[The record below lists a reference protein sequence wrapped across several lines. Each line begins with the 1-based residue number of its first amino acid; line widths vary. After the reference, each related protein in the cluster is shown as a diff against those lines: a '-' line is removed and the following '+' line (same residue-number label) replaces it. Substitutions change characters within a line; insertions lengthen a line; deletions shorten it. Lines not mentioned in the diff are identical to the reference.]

1 MRELDFAYVG
11 LGVHEEVVYSVAEE
25 LGYYADEGVRV
36 TIQDGVRWD
45 DERLRHAA
53 AVGLGRTLLIRLLAG
68 TPWTMLCVNTERPLF
83 WFMARSEFSDV
94 AELRGRR
101 VAMHP
106 RLVAPGTFARIIL
119 RGRGLDPDH
128 DIEAV
133 EMFPGDYSE
142 HIRQLKS
149 GELDAAVIG
158 STWSPEQLEA
168 EEGLRLLLFFGDDF
182 QIPTTGV
189 AVDPSVVA
197 LDDPRVEGL
206 VRANLRALG
215 AMLADPEL
223 GADHA
228 GRLLPAADDAWARDF
243 YDRYVGS
250 HFQTDGLPDA
260 EVVARALP
268 LVAQEL
274 RIITGRA
281 VDVPPAEEV
290 YRSDLTAAW
299 TP

>member
-36 TIQDGVRWD
+36 AIQDGVRWD
-45 DERLRHAA
+45 DERLRQAA
-53 AVGLGRTLLIRLLAG
+53 VVGLGRTLLIRLLAG

-83 WFMARSEFSDV
+83 WFMARPEFADLS
-94 AELRGRR
+94 ELRGRR

-119 RGRGLDPDH
+119 RGRGLDPDR

-133 EMFPGDYSE
+133 EMFPGDYAE
-142 HIRQLKS
+142 HIRQLES

-168 EEGLRLLLFFGDDF
+168 EEGLRLLRFFGDDF

-197 LDDPRVEGL
+197 LEDPRVEGL
-206 VRANLRALG
+206 VRANLRALS
-215 AMLADPEL
+215 ALLADPQL
-223 GADHA
+223 GAEHT
-228 GRLLPAADDAWARDF
+228 GRLLPAADAVWARDF

-250 HFQTDGLPDA
+250 RFQAHGQPDA

-268 LVAQEL
+268 LVAEEL

-281 VDVPPAEEV
+281 VDVPPAGEI
-290 YRSDLTAAW
+290 YRSDLTATWA
-299 TP
+299 P